1 MRRSGNEQK
10 NGRAG
15 SSADADDL
23 CSHPHPCGVEKGA
36 GGDENRTGRMDDQ
49 KQKDKEKDEESWQ
62 QEMLDSVN
70 AARKKAGVAPLELD
84 KKVGKAAQLRANE
97 CKQSYDHTR
106 PNGKNPRQRWMMQAS
121 ATPGG
126 EKISTKNRRP
136 YSPPCS
142 PGWSQRV
149 TRRIS

>member
-1 MRRSGNEQK
+1 MNRRMAGLAAALMLMTFAPIHTHAALRRVPEGMKTEQ
-10 NGRAG
+10 
-15 SSADADDL
+15 
-23 CSHPHPCGVEKGA
+23 
-36 GGDENRTGRMDDQ
+36 GGMDDQ
-49 KQKDKEKDEESWQ
+49 KQKRQGEGRGELAAGDAGLPVRRRELLLWSWTRRSAKQ
-62 QEMLDSVN
+62 HSS
-70 AARKKAGVAPLELD
+70 
-84 KKVGKAAQLRANE
+84 AQTSASNPMTTPVQTE
-97 CKQSYDHTR
+97 
-106 PNGKNPRQRWMMQAS
+106 KNPRQRWMMQAS

>member
-1 MRRSGNEQK
+1 MNRRMAGLAAALMLMTFAPIHTHAALRRVPEGMKTEQ
-10 NGRAG
+10 
-15 SSADADDL
+15 
-23 CSHPHPCGVEKGA
+23 
-36 GGDENRTGRMDDQ
+36 GGMDDQ
-49 KQKDKEKDEESWQ
+49 KQKRQGEGREELAVSTLPVRRRELLLWSWTRRSAKQ
-62 QEMLDSVN
+62 HSS
-70 AARKKAGVAPLELD
+70 
-84 KKVGKAAQLRANE
+84 AQTSASNPMTTPVQTE
-97 CKQSYDHTR
+97 
-106 PNGKNPRQRWMMQAS
+106 KNPRQRWMMQAS

>member
-1 MRRSGNEQK
+1 MNRRMAGLAAALMLMTFAPIHTHAALRRVPEGMKTEQGEWTTK
-10 NGRAG
+10 
-15 SSADADDL
+15 S
-23 CSHPHPCGVEKGA
+23 K
-36 GGDENRTGRMDDQ
+36 
-49 KQKDKEKDEESWQ
+49 KDKEKDEESWQ

-84 KKVGKAAQLRANE
+84 KRRSAKQHSSAQTSASNPMTTPVQTE
-97 CKQSYDHTR
+97 
-106 PNGKNPRQRWMMQAS
+106 KNPRQRWMMQAS

>member
-1 MRRSGNEQK
+1 MNRRMAGLAAALMLMTFAPIHTHAALRRVPEGMKTEQGEWTTK
-10 NGRAG
+10 
-15 SSADADDL
+15 S
-23 CSHPHPCGVEKGA
+23 K
-36 GGDENRTGRMDDQ
+36 
-49 KQKDKEKDEESWQ
+49 KDKEKDEESWQ
-62 QEMLDSVN
+62 KRCWTVSTLPV
-70 AARKKAGVAPLELD
+70 RRRELLLWSWTRRSA
-84 KKVGKAAQLRANE
+84 KQHSSAQTSASNPMTTPVQTE
-97 CKQSYDHTR
+97 
-106 PNGKNPRQRWMMQAS
+106 KNPRQRWMMQAS

>member
-1 MRRSGNEQK
+1 MNRRMAGLAAALMLMTFAPIHTHAALRRVPEGMKTEQGEWTTK
-10 NGRAG
+10 
-15 SSADADDL
+15 S
-23 CSHPHPCGVEKGA
+23 K
-36 GGDENRTGRMDDQ
+36 
-49 KQKDKEKDEESWQ
+49 KDKEKDEESWQ